1 MYKLK
6 ASIEFIETV
15 SVDKVARTGQ
25 KIEEMNGKFTNEKKN
40 EVTYLYIYVSETYFL
55 YDPVELKMDQEGINS
70 V

>member
-25 KIEEMNGKFTNEKKN
+25 KIEEMNGKFTNEKKTKLHIFTFIFPRHIFYMILLSLRWTRK
-40 EVTYLYIYVSETYFL
+40 E
-55 YDPVELKMDQEGINS
+55 
-70 V
+70 

>member
-25 KIEEMNGKFTNEKKN
+25 KIEEMNEKFTNEKKN
-40 EVTYLYIYVSETYFL
+40 EVTYLYLYVSETYFL
-55 YDPVELKMDQEGINS
+55 HDPVELKMDQEGINS